1 MAPYL
6 ISAHSLPVRNGI
18 EVEEEKGLDKAPGS
32 VVVELAPGDESLPYS
47 TCPSQDPAPNL
58 LSWAF
63 SRGPLLTRLGRDMGN
78 ITKTH
83 TRHSHNFPQ
92 ARVDPQ

>member
-32 VVVELAPGDESLPYS
+32 TTSPRVVVELAPGDESLPYS

-63 SRGPLLTRLGRDMGN
+63 
-78 ITKTH
+78 
-83 TRHSHNFPQ
+83 
-92 ARVDPQ
+92 